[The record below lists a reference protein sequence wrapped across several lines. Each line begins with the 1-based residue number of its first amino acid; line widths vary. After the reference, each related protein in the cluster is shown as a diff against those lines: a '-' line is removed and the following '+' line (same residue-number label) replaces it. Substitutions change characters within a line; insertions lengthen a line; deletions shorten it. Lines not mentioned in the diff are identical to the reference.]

1 MGPYTAAAT
10 YHRTLADVGVS
21 PLFFCN
27 SCSRFGKFTL
37 LNFGKTF
44 YISGGKVSNFLLEKS
59 RVVRQQ
65 KGERNYHIFYQLVA
79 GASDGLRTRLQLP
92 EASSPDSFY
101 YLSQSGCLSVD
112 GLDDAEEFSITR

>member
-1 MGPYTAAAT
+1 M
-10 YHRTLADVGVS
+10 
-21 PLFFCN
+21 
-27 SCSRFGKFTL
+27 
-37 LNFGKTF
+37 
-44 YISGGKVSNFLLEKS
+44 SNFLLEKS

-112 GLDDAEEFSITR
+112 GLDDAEEFSITRYIHDPSCMITLARVWNVCWIFVWW